1 MSLNINIATVRRP
14 VKAITITGDT
24 TAQQVSATPLWV
36 QQVQVHGVRT
46 VSSSAPVANT
56 GDIYAGFTIGGS
68 PAFTTT
74 IPSGTSAIIEI
85 GGGRL
90 FDLSTLYVLC
100 PTASDNAYI
109 TYAP

>member
-1 MSLNINIATVRRP
+1 MNTNITTVRRP
-14 VKAITITGDT
+14 VNAISITGNAA
-24 TAQQVSATPLWV
+24 AQQVSATALWV
-36 QQVQVHGVRT
+36 QQVQIHGLKT
-46 VSSSAPVANT
+46 VSNAAPVANA
-56 GDIYAGFTIGGS
+56 GDIYAGFTIGGT

-74 IPSGTSAIIEI
+74 IPAGTSAIIESA
-85 GGGRL
+85 GGRL